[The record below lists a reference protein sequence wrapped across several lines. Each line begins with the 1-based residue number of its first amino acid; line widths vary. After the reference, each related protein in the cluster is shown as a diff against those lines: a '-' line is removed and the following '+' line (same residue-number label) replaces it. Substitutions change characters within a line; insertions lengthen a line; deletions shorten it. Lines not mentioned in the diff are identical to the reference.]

1 MRNKLQL
8 LLMLM
13 TLCSWELFAQE
24 GADTTAVASEQ
35 IPEKADTALVKVNFT
50 GLPMA
55 DYTNPQRYVI
65 DKINIY
71 GVKYVD
77 TDILTASSGLV
88 KGDTVYLP
96 SNYVSEAINR
106 LWSMRYFSDVKVM
119 ADVHEDKV
127 DLNIW
132 LEERPLIYRW
142 QFSGIR
148 KGQISE
154 LTENLKLK
162 PGNTTLSDYVLDKN
176 INLIKAHYKEKGF
189 RNVKVDVRIDNDSM
203 LQNAV
208 NVTFVVDRGPK
219 VKIGEI
225 EFEGNQVFTD
235 GRLRRTLKK
244 THKKDWNIFKS
255 AKLKEKEYENDKE
268 NLIDF
273 YNSQGY
279 RNATVISDSIYD
291 ISENRIGIKINV
303 EEGNK
308 YYYRNV
314 SWVGN
319 SKYDT
324 ELLNQ
329 MLNIQKGQTYDKKNL
344 HKRLGIGK
352 ETDPEDPTQ
361 VSSLY
366 QNDGYLMSNIEP
378 SEIIIG
384 EDSIDL
390 EIKVYE
396 GKQFSINDVNIEGN
410 NRVNDEVIRRELY
423 TYPGELYNRALLMS
437 TLRQLSQMRH
447 FNPENIMPGIN
458 PVSNELVDISWPLE
472 EQASDQLEIS
482 GGWGAGMFVGS
493 VGIQLNNLSLKNF
506 FKKGAWRPY
515 PQGQSQQLAIRAQSN
530 GSYYKSFSISFT
542 EPWLGGRKPNSLTV
556 STYYSDET
564 DAYYFWQ
571 QGNKHFR
578 TLGVAVGLGR
588 RLSWPDQYFTLYNEL
603 SYQSYNLQDWDYFL
617 ISNGSSNIVTLT
629 TVLGRNSVDQPIYP
643 RTGSNFSLSIGL
655 TPPYSLFD
663 GKDYSDPN
671 LSDNDRYKWIE
682 YHKWGLKYEWY
693 YPLTRNNKLVLMTK
707 AEMGYIGSYNKNK
720 PSPFEGYDVGGDGM
734 SGYNVYGVDVIG
746 LRGYEDGSIT
756 PYSSRNDYAR
766 AYNKYTVE
774 LRYPFI
780 LKPSSTIY
788 GLVFAEGGNAF
799 SSWKQFNPFQ
809 LKRSLGFGVRLY
821 LPMVGMIGVDWGYG
835 FDRQVGETKAHGS
848 KFSFII
854 GQQF

>member
-458 PVSNELVDISWPLE
+458 PVSNELVDITWPLE

-848 KFSFII
+848 KFSFMI